1 MCESGLRAMTHAFDF
16 GIDSG
21 QCAMTHVLDLGIG
34 SGLFTMTYALHVFK
48 EIGKATLERSWG
60 QLKWP
65 YWIPLIPPI
74 QEIHTARHTFQR
86 RACVRAHEIAL
97 SQIFSAS

>member
-34 SGLFTMTYALHVFK
+34 SGLCTMTCAHHVFK
-48 EIGKATLERSWG
+48 EIGKATL
-60 QLKWP
+60 
-65 YWIPLIPPI
+65 
-74 QEIHTARHTFQR
+74 
-86 RACVRAHEIAL
+86 
-97 SQIFSAS
+97 